1 MWLPYQALTILYFL
15 AQPSKAGAGT
25 MTKLKRADFNGAC
38 IDDIC
43 LSMVLL
49 VILGDP
55 TQQLPEL

>member
-1 MWLPYQALTILYFL
+1 MWLPYQALTILYFP
-15 AQPSKAGAGT
+15 AQPSGAG

-55 TQQLPEL
+55 TEQLPEL

>member
-1 MWLPYQALTILYFL
+1 MWLPYQVLTILYFP
-15 AQPSKAGAGT
+15 AQPSEAGT

-55 TQQLPEL
+55 TEQLPEL